1 MRYFSSFQTS
11 LKISRYLFRIVGV
24 MLWGLGALVTVFY
37 LLNIYNG
44 MRNDIR
50 QQYYSDYD
58 ALLAYFRQSTDMTR
72 DIRYMN
78 ERFVENKEVRPGEP
92 ADRTTDGFF
101 IDYRALNTKG
111 DCAAFRTGSGPYI
124 IAFKD
129 LLTYWQNNIAAPMGL
144 NQVFLVGS
152 KTLCMVSFPIR
163 NLSTSSETLRRMVN
177 DYSQNYFRLK
187 SQGKERTIY
196 WAAPGSNQG
205 MASLFVMMPLYYDG
219 RFLALMGIERNLQL
233 ENFNRL
239 RDFPANMVIINEQDD
254 VVLSYPEEI
263 NTQKN
268 KDRYLVDDN
277 YFGYDDEFTQ
287 LVFKRR
293 LTPSL
298 LSVVYTTPLS
308 SIYEKLKFQILNGA
322 ILNLISA
329 IIIGLFTWLLERRIF
344 MPAENS
350 AMRLEEHEQFNH
362 KIVASAPVGIC
373 ILCTLDG
380 TALLSNELAHNYWRM
395 LSFEDRN
402 RIGLLIKDKRQ
413 GMEDMVT
420 RNGGHLQVSFVHS
433 RYQNEEV
440 AICVLVDISAR
451 VQLESSLQDAAQ
463 AAEQANQSKSMFL
476 ATVSH
481 ELRTPLYGII
491 GNLELL
497 QSMAHSRDAQ
507 RLLGTMN
514 NSSSLLLKIISDIL
528 DFSKIESKQL
538 KIEPR
543 EFNFREH
550 IHFVVANYLPLV
562 AKKHLSLYCFIEK
575 DVPELVCN
583 DPVRMQ
589 QVIANLFNNAIKYTH
604 VGMVCIH
611 VYVCGEYLHVDIQD
625 TGGGISED
633 ELRQLFDPF
642 YQIMPN
648 TDSPS
653 QGTGLGLPICEKLIS
668 LMDGDMM
675 VESQKEVGSL
685 FGIRFPCYT
694 AYPSGHHADIA
705 PLTVPLVFE
714 FRNGVLADYMQRY
727 WQDIAPAAVPLSE
740 CPDIA
745 CAVVIT
751 DVVTPAMKQARLL
764 IELDAGYTDKPVPM
778 GGNHWRHNTHQLDG
792 LFDFVSDRL
801 NNRCQEADDLPP
813 PPLPDSQQAAHVRI
827 LIVDDHPINRHLLSD
842 QLHLFG
848 FHTATADD
856 GLDALDFLETHEVD
870 IILSDVN
877 MPNMNGYDLTRTL
890 REKGMTLPVIGIT
903 ANALAEERERCLAS
917 GMNDCLSKPVSMQA
931 LRTMMQHY
939 IPQVTPPGAE

>member
-1 MRYFSSFQTS
+1 
-11 LKISRYLFRIVGV
+11 
-24 MLWGLGALVTVFY
+24 
-37 LLNIYNG
+37 
-44 MRNDIR
+44 
-50 QQYYSDYD
+50 
-58 ALLAYFRQSTDMTR
+58 
-72 DIRYMN
+72 
-78 ERFVENKEVRPGEP
+78 
-92 ADRTTDGFF
+92 
-101 IDYRALNTKG
+101 
-111 DCAAFRTGSGPYI
+111 
-124 IAFKD
+124 
-129 LLTYWQNNIAAPMGL
+129 
-144 NQVFLVGS
+144 
-152 KTLCMVSFPIR
+152 
-163 NLSTSSETLRRMVN
+163 
-177 DYSQNYFRLK
+177 
-187 SQGKERTIY
+187 
-196 WAAPGSNQG
+196 
-205 MASLFVMMPLYYDG
+205 
-219 RFLALMGIERNLQL
+219 
-233 ENFNRL
+233 
-239 RDFPANMVIINEQDD
+239 
-254 VVLSYPEEI
+254 
-263 NTQKN
+263 
-268 KDRYLVDDN
+268 
-277 YFGYDDEFTQ
+277 
-287 LVFKRR
+287 
-293 LTPSL
+293 
-298 LSVVYTTPLS
+298 
-308 SIYEKLKFQILNGA
+308 
-322 ILNLISA
+322 
-329 IIIGLFTWLLERRIF
+329 

-373 ILCTLDG
+373 ILRTLDG

-497 QSMAHSRDAQ
+497 QSMAHSQDAQ
-507 RLLGTMN
+507 RLLSTMN

-575 DVPELVCN
+575 EVPELVCN

-694 AYPSGHHADIA
+694 AYPSGHHADIV
-705 PLTVPLVFE
+705 PLTVPLVFD

-727 WQDIAPAAVPLSE
+727 WQDLAPAPVPLSE

-764 IELDAGYTDKPVPM
+764 IELDAGYTDKPVPL

-801 NNRCQEADDLPP
+801 NNRRQEADDLPP

-890 REKGMTLPVIGIT
+890 REKGIILPVIGIT
-903 ANALAEERERCLAS
+903 ANAMAEERERCLAS

-939 IPQVTPPGAE
+939 IPQVTPPETE

>member
-24 MLWGLGALVTVFY
+24 MLWGLGALVTIFY

-50 QQYYSDYD
+50 QQYLSDYD
-58 ALLAYFRQSTDMTR
+58 ALLAYFRQSADITR
-72 DIRYMN
+72 DIQYMN
-78 ERFVENKEVRPGEP
+78 ERFVEGENGRVATSP
-92 ADRTTDGFF
+92 LKRTIDGSF
-101 IDYRALNTKG
+101 IGYQPLNAKS
-111 DCAAFRTGSGPYI
+111 DCGVFRTAAGNYI
-124 IAFKD
+124 VAFKD
-129 LLTYWQNNIAAPMGL
+129 LLTYWQDNISAPQGL

-152 KTLCMVSFPIR
+152 QTLCMVSFPIK
-163 NLSTSSETLRRMVN
+163 NLSTDPETLRRMVN
-177 DYSQNYFRLK
+177 DYSQYYLKLK

-196 WAAPGSNQG
+196 WIAPGSNQG
-205 MASLFVMMPLYYDG
+205 TGSLFIMMPIYYDG
-219 RFLALMGIERNLQL
+219 QFIALMGIERNLQL
-233 ENFNRL
+233 ENYNRL
-239 RDFPANMVIINEQDD
+239 RQFPVNLLIMNEQNER
-254 VVLSYPEEI
+254 VLSYPNEV

-268 KDRYLVDDN
+268 KDSYQVDDN
-277 YFGYDDEFTQ
+277 YFGYDAEFTQ
-287 LVFKRR
+287 LMLKRK
-293 LTPSL
+293 LSPS
-298 LSVVYTTPLS
+298 SFNVIYTTPLS
-308 SIYEKLKFQILNGA
+308 AIYEKLKFQLLNGA
-322 ILNLISA
+322 ILNVISA
-329 IIIGLFTWLLERRIF
+329 IFIGLLTWILERRIF
-344 MPAENS
+344 MPAENN
-350 AMRLEEHEQFNH
+350 AVRLEEHEQFNH

-373 ILCTLDG
+373 ILRTQDG

-402 RIGLLIKDKRQ
+402 RIGLLIKEKRQ

-451 VQLESSLQDAAQ
+451 VQLESSLQEVAQ

-497 QSMAHSRDAQ
+497 QSMAHSQDAQ

-538 KIEPR
+538 KIETR

-562 AKKHLSLYCFIEK
+562 AKKHLSLYCFMEK
-575 DVPELVCN
+575 NVPELVCN

-589 QVIANLFNNAIKYTH
+589 QVIANLFNNAIKYTQ

-611 VYVCGEYLHVDIQD
+611 VYVHGDYLHVDIKD
-625 TGGGISED
+625 TGGGISDD

-642 YQIMPN
+642 YQIIPN

-668 LMDGDMM
+668 LMDGDMI

-685 FGIRFPCYT
+685 FGIRFPLYT
-694 AYPSGHHADIA
+694 AYRSGCPDIE
-705 PLTVPLVFE
+705 PLTFPLVFE
-714 FRNGVLADYMQRY
+714 FNNRVLADYMQRT
-727 WQDIAPAAVPLSE
+727 WSEIAPVLLCMNECADLSQ
-740 CPDIA
+740 
-745 CAVVIT
+745 AVVIT
-751 DVVTPAMKQARLL
+751 DKVTPLMKQARLL
-764 IELDAGYTDKPVPM
+764 IELNACYTDKPVPQ
-778 GGNHWRHNTHQLDG
+778 GGNHWLHNTHQLDG
-792 LFDFVSDRL
+792 LYEFITDRL
-801 NNRCQEADDLPP
+801 DNRKEEPDDMPPPALADD
-813 PPLPDSQQAAHVRI
+813 QQANYVRI

-856 GLDALDFLETHEVD
+856 GLDALNFLETHEVD

-877 MPNMNGYDLTRTL
+877 MPNMNGYDLTRAL
-890 REKGMTLPVIGIT
+890 RGKGVVLPVIGIT
-903 ANALAEERERCLAS
+903 ANAMAEERERCLAA
-917 GMNDCLSKPVSMQA
+917 GMNDCLSKPVSMQS
-931 LRTMMQHY
+931 LRTMMQKY
-939 IPQVTPPGAE
+939 VQEITPVKSA